1 MKKLIY
7 VTQITL
13 FFLATVLFAQDRSLQ
28 GTVTDTN
35 GMPLPGASVVVK
47 NTTVGVVTDFDGN
60 FTIAIPEN
68 ENLLEVT
75 FMGFKSQEVDITG
88 KSQITIVLEEDAQS
102 LDEVVVTALGIK
114 RSTKKLAYA
123 VQKVEGD
130 DLAEAKETN
139 VVNSLSGKMAG
150 VRVTGGNSGVGS
162 SS

>member
-28 GTVTDTN
+28 GTVTDAN

-47 NTTVGVVTDFDGN
+47 NTTIGVVTDFDGN
-60 FTIAIPEN
+60 FTIAVPAN

-88 KSQITIVLEEDAQS
+88 KSEITI
-102 LDEVVVTALGIK
+102 
-114 RSTKKLAYA
+114 
-123 VQKVEGD
+123 
-130 DLAEAKETN
+130 N
-139 VVNSLSGKMAG
+139 
-150 VRVTGGNSGVGS
+150 
-162 SS
+162 